1 MESGLHQGD
10 GTLEIK
16 NIILIVWY
24 ANSYFFF
31 LKKRKQ
37 KHNSMGS
44 VLILFIYINFQ
55 IVKNTTTENWDMHAK
70 MRQNEEKWEWMV
82 NLNIFLFT

>member
-1 MESGLHQGD
+1 
-10 GTLEIK
+10 
-16 NIILIVWY
+16 
-24 ANSYFFF
+24 
-31 LKKRKQ
+31 
-37 KHNSMGS
+37 MGS

>member
-1 MESGLHQGD
+1 
-10 GTLEIK
+10 
-16 NIILIVWY
+16 
-24 ANSYFFF
+24 
-31 LKKRKQ
+31 
-37 KHNSMGS
+37 MGS

-55 IVKNTTTENWDMHAK
+55 IVKNTTENWDMHAK